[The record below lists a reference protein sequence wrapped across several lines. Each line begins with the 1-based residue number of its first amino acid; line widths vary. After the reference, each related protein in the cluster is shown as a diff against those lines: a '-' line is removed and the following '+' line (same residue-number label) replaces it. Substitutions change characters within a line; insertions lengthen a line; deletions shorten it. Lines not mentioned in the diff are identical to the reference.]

1 MSRVAPEIIK
11 NGDDMGCWGLSLFWG
26 KTLYSKRSVINRKT
40 KLSVHFFERYKLL
53 SPDNNQT
60 FLFNLTLNKKCNI
73 SYHLCFFRQKKM
85 PQKRHSSRLV
95 HLTQSKARMLF
106 IVQTSVID

>member
-73 SYHLCFFRQKKM
+73 SYHLCFFRQKKNAA
-85 PQKRHSSRLV
+85 KAAFISFS
-95 HLTQSKARMLF
+95 TSDTIKSKDAIYCSNF
-106 IVQTSVID
+106 CY